1 MIDST
6 ITIAGL
12 SLDRL
17 LSLCQ
22 VAEAGSI
29 GQAAGGDANRQSQ
42 FSRQISELESHFG
55 IPLLERSR
63 RPHRLNAS
71 GKRLAASTRL
81 FLKDL
86 EVFRTQA
93 TDGEWRMVIGAGESL
108 IQGLL
113 MPASE
118 KVRQR
123 NAKVKFAFRNL
134 TSEKVL
140 SQLQIGEIDL
150 GVLREEE
157 VTPMLA
163 TSPALTYDY
172 EAWVP
177 LALNRTVGVLRAVE
191 LGAMPWAVLEG
202 KGHFRRFL
210 RDASEA
216 AGVRLNIGIECSSY
230 SQIASAVGSG
240 RYAGFLP
247 SFHQMEAGGD
257 NQFIQRKA
265 EKGLRYQR
273 SMVLAWLPRAV
284 EWRPAFSDVVN
295 QLQRAISAADGVKPM
310 AQQGAAGSK

>member
-1 MIDST
+1 M
-6 ITIAGL
+6 
-12 SLDRL
+12 
-17 LSLCQ
+17 
-22 VAEAGSI
+22 
-29 GQAAGGDANRQSQ
+29 
-42 FSRQISELESHFG
+42 
-55 IPLLERSR
+55 
-63 RPHRLNAS
+63 
-71 GKRLAASTRL
+71 
-81 FLKDL
+81 
-86 EVFRTQA
+86 
-93 TDGEWRMVIGAGESL
+93 AGESL

-118 KVRQR
+118 KVRRR

-140 SQLQIGEIDL
+140 SQLQMGEIDL

-163 TSPALTYDY
+163 VSPALTYDY

-177 LALNRTVGVLRAVE
+177 LTLSRAVGVLRAVE

-216 AGVRLNIGIECSSY
+216 AGVRLNVAVECSSY
-230 SQIASAVGSG
+230 AQIASAVGSG
-240 RYAGFLP
+240 RHAGFLP
-247 SFHQMEAGGD
+247 SFHKMEAGGD
-257 NQFIQRKA
+257 NKFIQRKV
-265 EKGLRYQR
+265 EKSLRYQR

-310 AQQGAAGSK
+310 AQLRATGSKSDLPTSFLL